1 MRTLKTN
8 LVTDKIDI
16 RERFNWSASKDRRGL
31 ASDKLEL
38 FEGRHQKTLAALVR
52 SRLSDPI
59 SADQVIKWTNTSRNL
74 LRQITRTC
82 CIAYSRGVVR
92 HLAASIGEAAASAFA
107 AVLVESKMGALAPL
121 INQYAFLLGPTM
133 VLPQVESDGTFWLDL
148 VPPSRAECRRTNPTK
163 VSELLYQRDDGMFIA
178 VDGQAFTYF
187 NSDGEPLSGTP
198 PVVHG
203 LGYAPVAIFRSEHWT
218 SGGWWNEHSHRALV
232 DAALDVAVFEALLNF
247 TRKNSGKQ
255 MVIIGPKGTLG
266 GKQIVGNP
274 DRPLF
279 FEGDANM
286 VSVKSVDLEST
297 ATTWLELISA
307 KTAGVCELYGLPP
320 SVLSGTNGNH
330 DWGQVGLARAPEV
343 LDSLRNEQVPWMH
356 DGEMQLFPAVCDLLR
371 ASTHK
376 HALAL
381 PPGDEVR
388 DALRLRFIEPIANID
403 HKTKRLDLFERQEKL
418 GLATVA
424 ELEIED
430 RPELTIEEAQANV
443 DARNVRY
450 LARLDE
456 LAKRNA
462 PAEQAAAIDSLAAAQ
477 GRSGGLT
484 KAMNEA
490 KASDEENT

>member
-1 MRTLKTN
+1 MA
-8 LVTDKIDI
+8 DKIDI
-16 RERFNWSASKDRRGL
+16 RDRFNWSASKGRRRL
-31 ASDKLEL
+31 AADKLEL
-38 FEGRHQKTLAALVR
+38 FEGRHQNTLAALVR

-59 SADQVIKWTNTSRNL
+59 SAEQVIKWTNTSRNL

-92 HLAASIGEAAASAFA
+92 HLANTVGESAATAFGSILA
-107 AVLVESKMGALAPL
+107 ESKMSSVAPL

-133 VLPQVESDGTFWLDL
+133 VLGHVEADGTFWLD
-148 VPPSRAECRRTNPTK
+148 VIPPSRAEVIRKNPTT
-163 VSELLYQRDDGMFIA
+163 VAELLYQRDDGMFVTI
-178 VDGQAFTYF
+178 
-187 NSDGEPLSGTP
+187 DGEAFSYFDSEGQPLSKTP
-198 PVVHG
+198 PVVHD

-218 SGGWWNEHSHRALV
+218 GSWWNEHSHRALV

-255 MVIIGPKGTLG
+255 MVIVGPKGTLG

-274 DRPLF
+274 DRPLY
-279 FEGDANM
+279 FEGMADA
-286 VSVKSVDLEST
+286 VSVKSIDLESS
-297 ATTWLELISA
+297 ATTWLELINA

-320 SVLSGTNGNH
+320 SVLSGVNGNA

-343 LDSLRNEQVPWMH
+343 LDALRDEQIPWMR

-376 HALAL
+376 LASAL
-381 PPGDEVR
+381 PSGDEVR
-388 DALRLRFIEPIANID
+388 EALRLRFIEPLPNVDRKI
-403 HKTKRLDLFERQEKL
+403 KRLDLFERQEKL

-430 RPELTIEEAQANV
+430 RPELTIEQAQANV
-443 DARNVRY
+443 NDRNNRY
-450 LARLDE
+450 FARLDE

-462 PAEQAAAIDSLAAAQ
+462 PAGQADAVDSLAAAQ
-477 GRSGGLT
+477 GRTGGLT
-484 KAMNEA
+484 KADNAA
-490 KASDEENT
+490 KAADETT